1 MLIQIILVTALAVP
15 ALILLL
21 PTRGARGLAI
31 RRLTLLAVLLVGIV
45 AIIWPQIPDAVART
59 LGVGRG
65 ADLLLYGLIVVFLSY
80 SLSTSAHIRRVD
92 RQISELARAH
102 ALLEARAREESPG
115 VVGATAAEEQDG
127 REALPVAD
135 HRAEKAMPLRRLDDQ
150 RPQG

>member
-45 AIIWPQIPDAVART
+45 AIIWPQMTDTVART

-92 RQISELARAH
+92 RQISELARAQ
-102 ALLEARAREESPG
+102 ALLEARTRGDASDAAAR
-115 VVGATAAEEQDG
+115 TT
-127 REALPVAD
+127 LPVRERPVEEPQQP
-135 HRAEKAMPLRRLDDQ
+135 RALGEDPPPR
-150 RPQG
+150 